1 MSLSSGKPWVGVVA
15 DVKVIPPHPFHTV
28 GDKYLRALVQAA
40 DVVPVLLPALSDL
53 VDVRAWIKRLDGV
66 FLPGGYSM
74 VHPEHYDGEHIEGT
88 LYDEARDQLSLDL
101 IRSTLDAGKPL
112 FGVCRGLQEMNVA
125 LGGSLH
131 QHLHKV
137 GPYQEHRED
146 KTLTVAEQYADAH
159 RITCVTGGQL
169 QRITGVQEYRVN
181 SLHTQGI
188 DRLAPGVTAEAIA
201 DDGLVEAF
209 SVDGATA
216 FAMAVQWHPEWRVM
230 ENQPNKNL
238 FEAFG
243 AACRQTQLL

>member
-1 MSLSSGKPWVGVVA
+1 MQETKQKPLVGVVA
-15 DVKVIPPHPFHTV
+15 DVKFIAPHPFHTV

-40 DVVPVLLPALSDL
+40 DVVPVLIPALTDIVAVKSWL
-53 VDVRAWIKRLDGV
+53 SRLDGV

-74 VHPEHYDGEHIEGT
+74 VHPDHYNGELIDGT
-88 LYDEARDQLSLDL
+88 LFDEARDALSLTI
-101 IRSTLDAGKPL
+101 IRSALDLGKPL

-131 QHLHKV
+131 QNLHLT
-137 GPYQEHRED
+137 GQYIEHRED
-146 KTLTVAEQYADAH
+146 KALTVEEQYVDAH
-159 RITCVTGGQL
+159 PVRCTAGGQL
-169 QRITGVQEYRVN
+169 AQITGLDEYRVN

-188 DRLAPGVTAEAIA
+188 DRLAPGVTAEAVSE
-201 DDGLVEAF
+201 DGLVEAF

-230 ENQPNKNL
+230 DNQPNKKL

-243 AACRQTQLL
+243 AACRRVMK